1 VHILQFKSIKTK
13 LSLFFGALLL
23 IICAGLGVVSYMAS
37 ANDLS
42 SSIDESLSQLA
53 KEASKVVQERV
64 NIQLN
69 ALEVLAE
76 IDLIKN
82 NESTLDEKLELL
94 KNEVKRNGHLRMGI
108 SDMSGNAKYTD
119 GEIIDISDR
128 DYFKTVLDGESTVS
142 DPIVSKTDNNVVIC
156 YAVPIKDG
164 NTVKGMLIATRDG
177 NELSMLTDDIHF
189 GKSGEAFM
197 INSKGTMVAYK
208 DKNLVIKMDNNFEN
222 VKKDPGLKSLVEL
235 EKQMVEGKEGVGEY
249 TYKGITKYM
258 GFAPVKGT
266 DWSLAITAPK
276 SEAMAKVNNLAK
288 TMLIVSLIFLGASI
302 VITFLIAS
310 GISKP
315 IKTASDYLTIV
326 ATGDFTK
333 EVPAMLLKKKDETGA
348 LANAMQTMQTSV
360 KDIIKKVVDE
370 SSIVSQMLINIHT
383 NMEQLNKSIEGIS
396 ATTEELSAGT
406 EETASSTEEMNA
418 TSTEIEK
425 AVESIAYKAQES
437 AVTVSNLNKMTEEM
451 KQNAIASKEN
461 TDGIYGKTKNSLQR
475 AIEQSKAVNQINELS
490 EAILAITSQTN
501 LLALNAAIEAA
512 RAGEAGKGFA
522 VVADEIRK
530 LAEDSKNTV
539 TRIQEVT
546 KVILEAVNNLSAS
559 SSEILEFIDKQVLSD
574 YENLVESSEQ
584 YSQNSSSINDM
595 VTDFGATS
603 EELLASVQNMV
614 KAINVIAGASN
625 EEAQGAANIAQEAS
639 AVTQMSNDVIKLSES
654 ANEKSNL
661 LITTVSKFKI

>member
-1 VHILQFKSIKTK
+1 MQFKSIKTK

>member
-1 VHILQFKSIKTK
+1 
-13 LSLFFGALLL
+13 
-23 IICAGLGVVSYMAS
+23 MAS